1 MEKTPMPMVA
11 GILNIVSGVISLL
24 GFMGLMIGAV
34 VVGSTAVDITGWIPG
49 MGFTMTLLII
59 LAVLCLATGI
69 IALVGGIFAI
79 QRNKWSWALAGS
91 ICAII
96 PSVLLGIISIVLVAM
111 SRGEFEDT
119 ATLPPAQQT

>member
-1 MEKTPMPMVA
+1 MVA

-69 IALVGGIFAI
+69 ITLVGGIFAI

-96 PSVLLGIISIVLVAM
+96 PSVLLGIIAIVLVAM